1 MAIEEDEE
9 DGAGSVSN
17 KYSDVHLKGG
27 SLVQA
32 PRTRHIYQGLC
43 SWLTEEKSKAKC
55 ASGLARLPCL
65 MSGHLRF

>member
-43 SWLTEEKSKAKC
+43 SWLTEFATLLSI
-55 ASGLARLPCL
+55 
-65 MSGHLRF
+65 